1 MPLFF
6 RSINLR
12 FLLLSFR
19 LLTIGIFQCI
29 VFLYCVCSPNNN
41 VTICQMNMQIKWSY
55 MFGKN
60 KASWQQIALT
70 QLQLS
75 SVNNITN
82 LLTFIISLGLSVVY
96 QQSLV
101 PLAVMC
107 LMYVFCLYFACLMV
121 FLWQIFFFSLNRI
134 ALVLTKCHL
143 GDQEHF
149 FRSGEIAPLGGGT
162 VGGQPQPQG
171 RRGRVT
177 LTVVKDVICLF
188 KLCMNMNSLV

>member
-1 MPLFF
+1 
-6 RSINLR
+6 
-12 FLLLSFR
+12 
-19 LLTIGIFQCI
+19 
-29 VFLYCVCSPNNN
+29 
-41 VTICQMNMQIKWSY
+41 MQGRVSV
-55 MFGKN
+55 
-60 KASWQQIALT
+60 IALT

-75 SVNNITN
+75 SFNNITN

-101 PLAVMC
+101 SLVVMC

-121 FLWQIFFFSLNRI
+121 FLWQLFFFSLNRL

-149 FRSGEIAPLGGGT
+149 FRSGENAPLRGGT

-177 LTVVKDVICLF
+177 LTPVKGVLCLYMIGLLLFSVVLLKCL
-188 KLCMNMNSLV
+188 

>member
-1 MPLFF
+1 MVLYFWEKQ
-6 RSINLR
+6 S
-12 FLLLSFR
+12 LLATNSTNTTAAFSF
-19 LLTIGIFQCI
+19 
-29 VFLYCVCSPNNN
+29 
-41 VTICQMNMQIKWSY
+41 
-55 MFGKN
+55 
-60 KASWQQIALT
+60 
-70 QLQLS
+70 
-75 SVNNITN
+75 NNINN
-82 LLTFIISLGLSVVY
+82 LLTSIISLVLSVVY

-101 PLAVMC
+101 SHVVRRC

-121 FLWQIFFFSLNRI
+121 FLWQLFLFSLNRL
-134 ALVLTKCHL
+134 ALELTKCHL